1 MLVAFP
7 LGDPAEI
14 SRQLKDV
21 LDQRT
26 PADLIHGDLDRTQ
39 ERQRRVSRSPPHS
52 EPIYFNAVVSIR
64 AATSRFMTSTK
75 QRVKT

>member
-26 PADLIHGDLDRTQ
+26 PADLIHGDLDGTQ
-39 ERQRRVSRSPPHS
+39 ETQR
-52 EPIYFNAVVSIR
+52 
-64 AATSRFMTSTK
+64 
-75 QRVKT
+75 